1 MGIAVASEATSS
13 STAPASC
20 APAAPA
26 SKEEADHNNTAWAA
40 GNASCHATGHAGG
53 GSGTTDDKYT
63 TTADIRVSANRCIG
77 ATSGP
82 GGANPAAAG
91 ANSAAAEAC
100 VTASGCSTAAGGC
113 GPTAYT
119 SCCCPTRG

>member
-53 GSGTTDDKYT
+53 GSSTTDDKYT

-82 GGANPAAAG
+82 GGANSAAAG
-91 ANSAAAEAC
+91 AN
-100 VTASGCSTAAGGC
+100 STAAGGC

-119 SCCCPTRG
+119 SCCCPTRGPKVAGG